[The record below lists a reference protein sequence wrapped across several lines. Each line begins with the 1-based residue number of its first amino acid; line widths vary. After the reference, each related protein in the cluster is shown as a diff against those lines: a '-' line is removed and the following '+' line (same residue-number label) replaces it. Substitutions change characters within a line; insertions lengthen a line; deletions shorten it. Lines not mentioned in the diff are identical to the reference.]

1 MSDSKREKPEDF
13 FMEFT
18 KVITPLKQ
26 QLMYIDELKWIIL
39 RERSERIIEM
49 GDNLDDHK

>member
-1 MSDSKREKPEDF
+1 MSDSNWEKPEDF
-13 FMEFT
+13 FMQFT

-26 QLMYIDELKWIIL
+26 LLMYLDKLKWIIL